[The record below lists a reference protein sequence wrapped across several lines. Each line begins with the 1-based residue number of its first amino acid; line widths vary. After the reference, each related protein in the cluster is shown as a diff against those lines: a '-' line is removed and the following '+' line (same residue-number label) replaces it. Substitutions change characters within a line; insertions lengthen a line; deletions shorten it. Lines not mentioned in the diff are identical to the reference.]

1 MDRLMKLD
9 QEKTS
14 FSRTSLFLWVSL
26 ACMLGLAGCGD
37 GDKPAAGSSGS
48 SSGGGGKTKT
58 GPATGRFLDAA
69 VSGLAYAAP
78 SGSGVTDEKGVFK
91 YNHGDTVEF
100 KLGGLSLGKAK
111 GAAIVT
117 PIDLVGEDNEN
128 RLQNLLIL
136 LQSLDMDGNPANGI
150 SIPSAAAS
158 AVPASL
164 NLDSDPAAFASSPE
178 LQKAREAGGIS
189 GAVKTAKEAKANF
202 LTQGIGMLGT
212 HIWVK
217 QHDGTASVIRISQ
230 DGSGEYLE
238 GEATPDDSC
247 DTNRVCGGSLVSK
260 AGVEYGVARLP
271 EVGGRGFKVAV
282 QPSIDTNLHAGLSH
296 PRPNWRVRTD
306 GSDLITSDI
315 FTVQRKREQKSL
327 FGELFHIAGTLEIS
341 SSKEPIKTEVR
352 EVRFEPLENDPK
364 GIVGAWAADPA
375 AIKTPTYFFFSNGKF
390 MLVDPVGDPERD
402 GHESC
407 GGPGVEFASYTYD
420 AGSKAFGIKSFTYDT
435 NGCAGFSE
443 NEPVSLNM
451 SADGNTATVETK
463 NKSGQGKITLYR
475 VSK

>member
-1 MDRLMKLD
+1 
-9 QEKTS
+9 
-14 FSRTSLFLWVSL
+14 
-26 ACMLGLAGCGD
+26 
-37 GDKPAAGSSGS
+37 
-48 SSGGGGKTKT
+48 
-58 GPATGRFLDAA
+58 
-69 VSGLAYAAP
+69 
-78 SGSGVTDEKGVFK
+78 
-91 YNHGDTVEF
+91 
-100 KLGGLSLGKAK
+100 
-111 GAAIVT
+111 
-117 PIDLVGEDNEN
+117 
-128 RLQNLLIL
+128 
-136 LQSLDMDGNPANGI
+136 MDGNPANGI

-247 DTNRVCGGSLVSK
+247 ATKRVGGGSLVSK